1 MKSILFRKDS
11 PADKAGLK
19 EGDLIVSIN
28 NRKAYNYTI
37 QKITDLF
44 QSEEGKKITIEVER
58 DGKIL
63 KFKFQLE
70 KIL

>member
-1 MKSILFRKDS
+1 MKVGI
-11 PADKAGLK
+11 K
-19 EGDLIVSIN
+19 EGDKILSIN
-28 NRKAYNYTI
+28 GKKDYAYTI

-44 QSEEGKKITIEVER
+44 QSEEGKTIIIEVER
-58 DGKIL
+58 DGQIL